1 MKELFVTSSSV
12 SCDLNTMLSS
22 YTRRPRPLSIV
33 TAFVFGSV
41 CWAAVLVLSACVSV
55 LSDRLK
61 ADLSENPTLPTCS

>member
-1 MKELFVTSSSV
+1 MKELFVTSSSA

-33 TAFVFGSV
+33 TAFGFGSM
-41 CWAAVLVLSACVSV
+41 CGAAVLL

-61 ADLSENPTLPTCS
+61 ADLSENSPLPTCL